1 VLRISSG
8 PITTFIRTEEGDN
21 GKISSGMNPK
31 GVGGDSAAADERKVQ
46 QKYFILKD

>member
-8 PITTFIRTEEGDN
+8 PIITFVRNEEGGN
-21 GKISSGMNPK
+21 GKISSDMNPK

-46 QKYFILKD
+46 QKIFYP